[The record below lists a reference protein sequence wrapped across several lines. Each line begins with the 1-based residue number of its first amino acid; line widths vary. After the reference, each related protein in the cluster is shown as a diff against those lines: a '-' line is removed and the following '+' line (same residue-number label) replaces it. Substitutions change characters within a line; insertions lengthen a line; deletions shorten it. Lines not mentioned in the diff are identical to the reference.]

1 MKYMKTKLL
10 LSSLLL
16 ICASNLTN
24 AQSLIDEDF
33 DNYAIGNL
41 SNDLSGS
48 VPGQG
53 NWMTEVQIGG
63 NFSDFQIKS
72 ENTKGNILQINT
84 PLTPSTQ
91 TNNSAKFAW
100 KNLPGAAWQKRNAGN
115 DILRVE
121 FEFYTGNSRGIGT
134 EAFHRNITS
143 TANGTIIA
151 GFQYETETGRLRGM
165 TRLIIQGVPDL
176 KFILFGPNQTDL
188 YLKPDIWV
196 KVYYQIDYA
205 NDLVYFQI
213 PSENISGSVPT
224 VSLKSDDPAQIY
236 FAGYMLQG
244 NMEVPVQY
252 DNYKVSAVKSASLST
267 HEINSLDFNVYP
279 NPVDDMINI
288 TNNENVIVEKI
299 DVYDLNSR
307 LIITKNFDHQS
318 NIQIDFSSA
327 KTGIYIMHIIT
338 DNGTILRK
346 IQKK

>member
-1 MKYMKTKLL
+1 MKTKLFF
-10 LSSLLL
+10 SSLLL
-16 ICASNLTN
+16 ICVCNLTN

-33 DNYAIGNL
+33 DNYITGNL

-53 NWMTEVQIGG
+53 NWITQVQIGG

-72 ENTKGNILQINT
+72 DKAKGNILQIST

-100 KNLPGAAWQKRNAGN
+100 KDLPGGGWQNRNAGH

-121 FEFYTGNSRGIGT
+121 FEFYTGNSRGMGI
-134 EAFHRNITS
+134 EAYHRNITS

-151 GFQYETETGRLRGM
+151 GFQYETETGRFRGM

-176 KFILFGPNQTDL
+176 KFILLGPNQTDL
-188 YLKPDIWV
+188 YLKPDTWV

-213 PSENISGSVPT
+213 PSENISGSIPT
-224 VSLKSDDPAQIY
+224 VSLQNDDPAQIY

-267 HEINSLDFNVYP
+267 AEISKVDFMVYP
-279 NPVDDMINI
+279 NPVTDIINI
-288 TNNENVIVEKI
+288 NNGENVAVEKI
-299 DVYDLNSR
+299 DMYDMNSR

-318 NIQIDFSSA
+318 NVQLDISSA
-327 KTGIYIMHIIT
+327 TPGMYILQIKTDKGTVSRTII
-338 DNGTILRK
+338 
-346 IQKK
+346 KK